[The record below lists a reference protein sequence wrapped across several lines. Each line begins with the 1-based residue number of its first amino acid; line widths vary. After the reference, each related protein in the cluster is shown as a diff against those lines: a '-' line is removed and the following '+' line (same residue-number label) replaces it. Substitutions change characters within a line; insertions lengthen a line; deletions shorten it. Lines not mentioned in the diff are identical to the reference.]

1 MSEEAF
7 DLVKG
12 SLARRKQSAT
22 TVMLAEPTPQEIEA
36 LVSIAANSW
45 PIAERQ
51 RAAKRSF
58 CPSSW
63 RVP

>member
-36 LVSIAANSW
+36 LTVQD
-45 PIAERQ
+45 E
-51 RAAKRSF
+51 
-58 CPSSW
+58 
-63 RVP
+63 

>member
-22 TVMLAEPTPQEIEA
+22 TVMLAEPTPHHRMQIRFKQQRIE
-36 LVSIAANSW
+36 
-45 PIAERQ
+45 Q
-51 RAAKRSF
+51 RLI
-58 CPSSW
+58 
-63 RVP
+63 VH